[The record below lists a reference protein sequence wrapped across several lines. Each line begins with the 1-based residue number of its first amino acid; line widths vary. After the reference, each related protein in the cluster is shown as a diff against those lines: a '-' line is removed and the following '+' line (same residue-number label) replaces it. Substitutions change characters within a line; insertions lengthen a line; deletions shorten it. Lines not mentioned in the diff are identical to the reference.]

1 MVTRGGISSKAKTDS
16 LHGGYQIRGGKPSCR
31 IRFTRTTRRSHG
43 PTTAPSTEHR
53 FWLAFGNPTL
63 LRALLLLL
71 EDHGDHGHQLAGSCK
86 TTMHAVDDR
95 DKVFRTAEDAASM
108 SDASIAA
115 GAAATKATPD
125 PPSST
130 AWLWLVIAC
139 MLVPTLLLVLSTLP
153 LWSCTDHPVRA
164 VLCVCALICP
174 YLSGWTIALST
185 TMAGYAVMRVL
196 LFPMIGCAIAG
207 TGLPMAGTMVMYL
220 GTICNAGSCG
230 YALAERRQLLG
241 AETSAETAARDPEFA
256 GMELYLEVPLF
267 LVRLF
272 TGVCG
277 VMAVAYCCAGHDAPV
292 AAVELPGALLIT
304 CLFFWWCYLNVC
316 LRFALFSAGT
326 LCCSLF
332 CGVKGF
338 YLLLVPFTIFFGDP
352 GAAVLCWSTAIAVA
366 ALLGYTMAVYNR
378 YMAILA
384 QDSMEMEYEGA
395 KETLDCR
402 REMEETRDTE
412 EDGLWLIQMEKAA

>member
-1 MVTRGGISSKAKTDS
+1 MVTRGGTSSKAKTDS
-16 LHGGYQIRGGKPSCR
+16 LHGGYQIRGAKPSCR
-31 IRFTRTTRRSHG
+31 IRFTRTCRRSHG
-43 PTTAPSTEHR
+43 PTTARSTEHS

-71 EDHGDHGHQLAGSCK
+71 EDHGHQLAGSCK
-86 TTMHAVDDR
+86 TTTHALDDR
-95 DKVFRTAEDAASM
+95 DKVFRTAGAAASM

-130 AWLWLVIAC
+130 AWTWRVIAC
-139 MLVPTLLLVLSTLP
+139 MFVPTLLLVLSTLP

-164 VLCVCALICP
+164 VSCVCALICL

-196 LFPMIGCAIAG
+196 LFPMLGCAIAG
-207 TGLPMAGTMVMYL
+207 AGLPMAGTLVMYL

-230 YALAERRQLLG
+230 YALAERRQLRG
-241 AETSAETAARDPEFA
+241 AETAAETAARDPVFA

-277 VMAVAYCCAGHDAPV
+277 VLAVASCCAAHDAPV
-292 AAVELPGALLIT
+292 AAQPALKLSMALLA
-304 CLFFWWCYLNVC
+304 CLFGWVCYLNLC
-316 LRFALFSAGT
+316 LRFALFSGET
-326 LCCSLF
+326 FRCIF
-332 CGVKGF
+332 FGGVMGF
-338 YLLLVPFTIFFGDP
+338 RDLLVPFTIFFGNP
-352 GAAVLCWSTAIAVA
+352 GFAVVCWSTAIAVA
-366 ALLGYTMAVYNR
+366 ALFGYTIAVYNR

-395 KETLDCR
+395 KRLWTVSEEWRTLRTR
-402 REMEETRDTE
+402 RKMTS
-412 EDGLWLIQMEKAA
+412 G